1 MLLRFVLA
9 CCLLAALPVFAA
21 GETRSA
27 EEVRAEFT
35 YGRALVTGVVEGVTE
50 YLPVSSTG
58 HMIISNGLLDVQDD
72 PNITVAQVADRK
84 GRAVTLE
91 RIADDYIVIIQLGA
105 ILAVVVAFFERL
117 RRLLVGLC
125 RGERQAIALS
135 SSILVAFLPA
145 ALLGFLFK
153 DAITAYLFSVEVV
166 AAALVVGG
174 LVILIAEHLLP
185 KKASVADDEVA
196 AIGWRSA
203 LTVGL
208 CQCCALIPGT
218 SRSLATILG
227 GRLAGLSHA
236 AATEFSFLVG
246 LLTLSA
252 ASVYKMWSLG
262 PALTQVYPAGPA
274 GLGLLVAAATAF
286 VSVKWLV
293 GYVSRRGLGAFA
305 WYRLALGGTILACLA
320 LRALDAAGRC

>member
-1 MLLRFVLA
+1 MLRFALGMWLLSSAPSFAGYGSEVTQREVL
-9 CCLLAALPVFAA
+9 
-21 GETRSA
+21 RD
-27 EEVRAEFT
+27 FT
-35 YGRALVTGVVEGVTE
+35 YQRAVITGTVEGVTE

-58 HMIISNGLLDVQDD
+58 HLIISNFVLGVPMYPDV
-72 PNITVAQVADRK
+72 TVDGIADRK
-84 GRAVTLE
+84 GRPISLQRV
-91 RIADDYIVIIQLGA
+91 ADDYIVIIQLGA
-105 ILAVVVAFFERL
+105 ILAVFVAFFARI
-117 RRLLVGLC
+117 RDLLSGLC
-125 RGERQAIALS
+125 RWESRSIDLARAI
-135 SSILVAFLPA
+135 IVAFIPA

-166 AAALVVGG
+166 AAALLVGG
-174 LVILIAEHLLP
+174 LVILVFEHLLP
-185 KKASVADDEVA
+185 RKSAESADEVA

-208 CQCCALIPGT
+208 CQCFALIPGT

-252 ASVYKMWSLG
+252 ASIYKMWSLG
-262 PALTQVYPAGPA
+262 PALTKVYPAGPA
-274 GLGLLVAAATAF
+274 SVGLLVAAVTAF

-293 GYVSRRGLGAFA
+293 GYVSRNGLGVFA
-305 WYRLALGGTILACLA
+305 WYRIALGGAILAILA
-320 LRALDAAGRC
+320 LK

>member
-1 MLLRFVLA
+1 MLRLVLGWA
-9 CCLLAALPVFAA
+9 LLAALPSFAA
-21 GETRSA
+21 GETRTA

-58 HMIISNGLLDVQDD
+58 HMIISNRLLGVADD
-72 PNITVAQVADRK
+72 PHVTVTGTTDRK
-84 GRAVTLE
+84 GRPVTLE
-91 RIADDYIVIIQLGA
+91 RVADDYIVIIQLGA
-105 ILAVVVAFFERL
+105 ILAVLVAFFERL
-117 RRLLVGLC
+117 RGLALGLC
-125 RGERQAIALS
+125 RRDRRAVALS
-135 SSILVAFLPA
+135 TAIVVAFLPA

-174 LVILIAEHLLP
+174 LVILVAEQWLP
-185 KKASVADDEVA
+185 KKSAAAADEVA
-196 AIGWRSA
+196 AIGWRPA

-262 PALTQVYPAGPA
+262 PALGQVYPSGPA

-305 WYRLALGGTILACLA
+305 WYRLALGAAILGWLA
-320 LRALDAAGRC
+320 LK